1 MANNFLGLPFDSWV
15 KKQIDTRQSAL
26 GQNSN
31 IDEKFLRFYTAKTPF
46 LRLASSINLTNKGSN
61 GTTLTDSVLKKL
73 IKAGV
78 PSELISGD
86 KLAKNFILQG
96 GVVSATNPKDSEFSG
111 LQKGLNDQTN
121 IFNGAYGWGGISE
134 RGYVPMPG
142 LTDADITYYN
152 NGALSKT
159 VINIKCFSKAQFQ
172 LLDVL
177 YLRPGY
183 TLLLEFGWSQYLS
196 NDGELM
202 SMDQFYSGPMS
213 ALLNGG
219 VSQYDL
225 YEKINA
231 ERESHDG
238 NYDAIYGKITKFNWQ
253 FNPDGSYDCQVEL
266 TSVGDVIESLKVN
279 ITDPNKDTTS
289 EGEEADE
296 ENEQPPLIANKDKS
310 ILNKELFN
318 IYEQAKQAAA
328 TAPSLLDYGLN
339 SLLDASGTKKT
350 PLYGGALLSVP
361 VEATDDDTNVTPQV
375 YMKYGALM
383 AFIQS
388 KLLLYCK
395 TTKTPVISFDMD
407 LEDLDKDDNVIL
419 TFPGQF
425 SGDPRV
431 CLIPY
436 SNVALPAIE
445 IPNYAINEVLKETSF
460 VYKKNIY
467 LARLS
472 NVMVNINYI
481 DGTLN
486 AMTTNEDGD
495 IKLIDFL
502 QSLNKGIIEALG
514 GVNKFSCRL
523 SDDGLKIRFIE
534 DIPQRF
540 TDPPSSGTFTRFNV
554 FGVKPGVDG
563 SFIKNIN
570 LTADLS
576 NDFATMISIG
586 AQANSNQVSGN
597 ATAFSNYNAGLK
609 DRIIPEKESSPANK
623 ETGGEEKTPQ
633 EQVKENFETNIVGD
647 GITLFEGIYGNLSF
661 VDENCVSLTSHNN
674 THANLLL
681 GILTDATAAEASQLD
696 SPFFL
701 PFNLSL
707 EMDGIAG
714 IKLFQKFL
722 ITEDILPPSYQGDS
736 VDLQVTSVNQSIN
749 SSEWMTKLETLS
761 VPANKSK
768 GAPKRPTQ
776 QKSVVVAQNYSA
788 GSAKPIPPTS
798 DVEPPAGL
806 DPLGQTRFDA
816 MQKSYNTVF
825 SRDGAV
831 SGMCAQWSYNLAR
844 AYTKFLKN
852 ESADIGK
859 QLAAGGNA
867 NQNNEFFNNL
877 TKLGYVKS
885 VSTGLTRKRCIDKI
899 ASITWGY
906 GDVCVYYANDK
917 PTSGKISH
925 YQYGHAQIYVGEI
938 NSTGWAT
945 STQTNYGTDM
955 VYKGRKS
962 NNWDLLTFRA
972 PES

>member
-1 MANNFLGLPFDSWV
+1 MANNFLGLPFDTFV
-15 KKQIDTRQSAL
+15 KNQINTRQAAL

-31 IDEKFLRFYTAKTPF
+31 IDEKFLRFYNAKTPF
-46 LRLASSINLTNKGSN
+46 LRLASSVNLTNKGTGGADLEN
-61 GTTLTDSVLKKL
+61 SVLKKL
-73 IKAGV
+73 INAGV

-96 GVVSATNPKDSEFSG
+96 GVVSATNNSEFSG
-111 LQKGLNDQTN
+111 LQAGLNDPSN
-121 IFNGAYGWGGISE
+121 LFSGAYGWGGVAE

-142 LTDADITYYN
+142 LTDANVTYYN

-159 VINIKCFSKAQFQ
+159 VINVRCFSKAQFQ

-196 NDGELM
+196 NDGNLV
-202 SMDQFYSGPMS
+202 SMNQFYTGPMS

-219 VSQYDL
+219 VSQYEL

-253 FNPDGSYDCQVEL
+253 FNPDGSYDCQLEL

-279 ITDPNKDTTS
+279 ITDPNKDKTS
-289 EGEEADE
+289 EGEEEEE
-296 ENEQPPLIANKDKS
+296 ENEQPPLIANKDKT
-310 ILNKELFN
+310 ILDKELFN
-318 IYEQAKQAAA
+318 IYELAQQSKAEE
-328 TAPSLLDYGLN
+328 PSLLDYGINALV
-339 SLLDASGTKKT
+339 DATGKKLS
-350 PLYGGALLSVP
+350 PNYEGALLSVP
-361 VEATDDDTNVTPQV
+361 VEATDDEDNVTPQV

-388 KLLLYCK
+388 KLLLYTP
-395 TTKTPVISFDMD
+395 TTKTPVVSFDMD
-407 LEDLDKDDNVIL
+407 LENLNDDDNVIL

-425 SGDPRV
+425 SGDPRI

-436 SNVALPAIE
+436 SNAASPSIE
-445 IPNYAINEVLKETSF
+445 IPSYPLNDVLKQTSYS
-460 VYKKNIY
+460 YKNNIY

-472 NVMVNINYI
+472 NLMVNINYI
-481 DGTLN
+481 GGTLN
-486 AMTTNEDGD
+486 SMTTDDDGN
-495 IKLIDFL
+495 IKLIDYL

-514 GVNKFSCRL
+514 GVNKLTCRL

-540 TDPPSSGTFTRFNV
+540 TDPPSTGTFTRFNV

-609 DRIIPEKESSPANK
+609 DRIIPEKVSSPSNK
-623 ETGGEEKTPQ
+623 ETGGEEKSPQ
-633 EQVKENFETNIVGD
+633 DQAKENFENHIIGD
-647 GITLFEGIYGNLSF
+647 GITLFEGIYSNLNF
-661 VDENCVSLTSHNN
+661 VNENCASLVSHNA
-674 THANLLL
+674 THADLLL
-681 GILTDATAAEASQLD
+681 GILTDATAEEAAQLA

-707 EMDGIAG
+707 DMDGISG

-749 SSEWMTKLETLS
+749 ATEWMTKLETLS
-761 VPANKSK
+761 VPANKSL
-768 GAPKRPTQ
+768 GSPKRPAQ
-776 QKSVVVAQNYSA
+776 QKSVVTQQNYSA
-788 GSAKPIPPTS
+788 GSSKPLPPRS
-798 DVEPPAGL
+798 VSEPPESLNPEAIE
-806 DPLGQTRFDA
+806 RFNA
-816 MQKSYNTVF
+816 MQNAYNAVF
-825 SRDGAV
+825 QRDGAV
-831 SGMCAQWSYNLAR
+831 SGMCAQWTYNLAR
-844 AYTKFLKN
+844 AYTKFLSN
-852 ESADIGK
+852 EQADIGSK
-859 QLAAGGNA
+859 LAAGGNA
-867 NQNNEFFNNL
+867 NQNNEFYNNL

-885 VSTGLTRKRCIDKI
+885 ISTGITRKECIDTV
-899 ASITWGY
+899 ATTTWGY
-906 GDVCVYYANDK
+906 GDVVVYYANDK
-917 PTSGKISH
+917 PTAGSNSH
-925 YQYGHAQIYVGEI
+925 YVYGHAQIYVGNI
-938 NSTGWAT
+938 NSSGWST
-945 STQTNYGTDM
+945 STQTNYNTDM

-962 NNWDLLTFRA
+962 NNWDILIFRA
-972 PES
+972 PETA